1 MPNYRR
7 AIVAGGTYF
16 FTIVTY
22 NRTKIF
28 SDPAAVS
35 ILGDTIVEA
44 KQEWPVTI
52 DAIVLLPD
60 HWQTRKGVRQEKV
73 SSTNGI
79 NNFVSHCVASSCLS
93 CLLGFVIK
101 A

>member
-44 KQEWPVTI
+44 KQ
-52 DAIVLLPD
+52 
-60 HWQTRKGVRQEKV
+60 V
-73 SSTNGI
+73 SVCGLKAATKLQVKSGQFWVSGI
-79 NNFVSHCVASSCLS
+79 
-93 CLLGFVIK
+93 G
-101 A
+101 

>member
-22 NRTKIF
+22 NRTKLF

-35 ILGDTIVEA
+35 ILGDTIGEA

-52 DAIVLLPD
+52 DAIVFA
-60 HWQTRKGVRQEKV
+60 TR
-73 SSTNGI
+73 SLAYDLD
-79 NNFVSHCVASSCLS
+79 FASR
-93 CLLGFVIK
+93 
-101 A
+101 

>member
-44 KQEWPVTI
+44 GK
-52 DAIVLLPD
+52 
-60 HWQTRKGVRQEKV
+60 
-73 SSTNGI
+73 
-79 NNFVSHCVASSCLS
+79 
-93 CLLGFVIK
+93 
-101 A
+101 

>member
-22 NRTKIF
+22 NRTKLF

-60 HWQTRKGVRQEKV
+60 HWHTIWTLPRGDAEYSKRIGW
-73 SSTNGI
+73 
-79 NNFVSHCVASSCLS
+79 
-93 CLLGFVIK
+93 IK
-101 A
+101 KEFTQK